1 MQAEREVVRFLS
13 SYQAIWHAHFPQL
26 FRRAQWHIV
35 THLCTHGREG
45 VAVGELYGLVKQVF
59 LLDDSTVKERILEI
73 RDLELC
79 AIDPPAGALAAR
91 SVVVPTAALL
101 DQFDRHLLALAKELC
116 ATAAVLD
123 PATRVA
129 TPRSL
134 DAQQRTIILQS
145 LARYH
150 EPRRLALDRIFDAMN
165 LSRARRVEAIRHLT
179 SMSHWS
185 LLHMAIELQYG
196 VSAFAGSEHG
206 ILADQMAA
214 SLLTLTGQNFQTTR
228 DHIAYLIA
236 LGLLER
242 QPGKSLRV
250 ALSESAAERF
260 HQALGITAAALPEVA
275 RSLAATLPAG
285 ASDMADDASDRCNI
299 EPTSG
304 AGDAAPGCRGAT
316 ASSGDTA
323 AGIGGA
329 PGGTARGFADH
340 RQGRAERAAA
350 RGRRGFASPLP
361 ARCRRRCGQR
371 HRPEF
376 DQWHLCRQPAIGG
389 DDATPPRCAA
399 ARRCVCDDLRVSE
412 RPASRGARQ
421 PTAEGRCLWWG
432 HRIAAAAGSV
442 ALRNKT
448 ENSA

>member
-134 DAQQRTIILQS
+134 DAEQRTIILQS

-185 LLHMAIELQYG
+185 LLHMAIEVQYG
-196 VSAFAGSEHG
+196 VSAFAGSGHG

-228 DHIAYLIA
+228 DHIAYLIG

-260 HQALGITAAALPEVA
+260 HEALGITAAALPEVA

-285 ASDMADDASDRCNI
+285 ASDMADDASDDATLSLRPAQGMLRQAAA
-299 EPTSG
+299 EPRHHLVILQPESAVRRVALPAGSLTIGRAAPSALLFEAAEVSRAHCRLDV
-304 AGDAAPGCRGAT
+304 AGDAVSVTDLNSTNGTFVDNRRLAGTTPLPHGALLRVGAYVMT
-316 ASSGDTA
+316 CEYQSVLQAEEPDSPQRK
-323 AGIGGA
+323 AGAFGGV
-329 PGGTARGFADH
+329 TIL
-340 RQGRAERAAA
+340 RQR
-350 RGRRGFASPLP
+350 RGRSP
-361 ARCRRRCGQR
+361 
-371 HRPEF
+371 
-376 DQWHLCRQPAIGG
+376 
-389 DDATPPRCAA
+389 
-399 ARRCVCDDLRVSE
+399 
-412 RPASRGARQ
+412 
-421 PTAEGRCLWWG
+421 
-432 HRIAAAAGSV
+432 
-442 ALRNKT
+442 
-448 ENSA
+448 